1 MKNKMKKIFILLFTI
16 ISITSAAQDISK
28 GIDSMRKQL
37 AKDMASYDSAK
48 KAADSL
54 MLINNRRFDSV
65 EMARFNEQNS
75 RNLDGLLR
83 TMKEREQK
91 QKHAMWLRLGFGILM
106 LGVLIFGLLRK
117 RRKKNIQ

>member
-1 MKNKMKKIFILLFTI
+1 
-16 ISITSAAQDISK
+16 
-28 GIDSMRKQL
+28 MRRQL
-37 AKDMASYDSAK
+37 NKDMASFDSAK
-48 KAADSL
+48 KTADSL
-54 MLINNRRFDSV
+54 MMFNNKRFDSV

-91 QKHAMWLRLGFGILM
+91 QRQGMWLRLGFGILM

-117 RRKKNIQ
+117 RKKKDIQ

>member
-1 MKNKMKKIFILLFTI
+1 MRKLSFLFFTI
-16 ISITSAAQDISK
+16 ITISSSAQDISK

-48 KAADSL
+48 KVADSL
-54 MLINNRRFDSV
+54 MIFNNKRFDSL

-75 RNLDGLLR
+75 RNLDGLVSM
-83 TMKEREQK
+83 MKEREQK
-91 QKHAMWLRLGFGILM
+91 QKQGMWLRLGFGILM

-117 RRKKNIQ
+117 RKKKNIQ

>member
-1 MKNKMKKIFILLFTI
+1 MRKLSFLFFTI
-16 ISITSAAQDISK
+16 ITITSSAKDISK

-65 EMARFNEQNS
+65 EMARNG
-75 RNLDGLLR
+75 RNLDALMS
-83 TMKEREQK
+83 TMRERDQK
-91 QKHAMWLRLGFGILM
+91 QKKAMWLRLFFGVALLGVGIFGIL
-106 LGVLIFGLLRK
+106 RK
-117 RRKKNIQ
+117 RKKKDIQ